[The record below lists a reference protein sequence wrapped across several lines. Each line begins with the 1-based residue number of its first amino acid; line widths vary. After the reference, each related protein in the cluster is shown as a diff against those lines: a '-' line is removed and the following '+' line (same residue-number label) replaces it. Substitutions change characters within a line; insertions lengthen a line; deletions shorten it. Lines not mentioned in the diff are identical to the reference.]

1 MLANAQAIQAMVTL
15 VVMAV
20 VAVVSIAQAQQLRR
34 IEQGRAAREWQSVA
48 EALEEQVKTLEGR
61 IDTLEAQAEANTALI
76 AQAQAETRKAQDAE
90 KDAARRN
97 LRLQRDLETA
107 NRRIGQLEELCR
119 RAGVETPALAA
130 AGG

>member
-1 MLANAQAIQAMVTL
+1 MWTAAQGLYALVMLGVTGL
-15 VVMAV
+15 VALISLHQSRQFSRSEGM
-20 VAVVSIAQAQQLRR
+20 
-34 IEQGRAAREWQSVA
+34 RAAREWQSVA
-48 EALEEQVKTLEGR
+48 EAMEERVKALESKVVL
-61 IDTLEAQAEANTALI
+61 LEAQAEANAALI
-76 AQAQAETRKAQDAE
+76 SQAQSEARKAQEAE

-119 RAGVETPALAA
+119 RAGVDMPVGA